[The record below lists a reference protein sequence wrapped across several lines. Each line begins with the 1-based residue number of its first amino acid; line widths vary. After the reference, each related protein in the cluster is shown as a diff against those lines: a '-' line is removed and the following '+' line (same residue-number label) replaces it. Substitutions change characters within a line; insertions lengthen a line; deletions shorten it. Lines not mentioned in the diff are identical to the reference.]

1 MIPLPKFLSTIL
13 PMCEPWFIILP
24 ISFSGF
30 ESYDLINV
38 IDTPLSIESMSEYKK
53 KNLSQ
58 DFIYSAVGSDPV
70 QNECQ
75 VALISCSS
83 NPGGDPGRLSP
94 DQAVPWLAQ
103 IFVDGLFRCLAS
115 IVADNWLLAH
125 ASCIP
130 NHSE

>member
-1 MIPLPKFLSTIL
+1 
-13 PMCEPWFIILP
+13 
-24 ISFSGF
+24 
-30 ESYDLINV
+30 
-38 IDTPLSIESMSEYKK
+38 MSEYKK

-58 DFIYSAVGSDPV
+58 DIVYSAVGLDQA

-75 VALISCSS
+75 VALIRCST

-94 DQAVPWLAQ
+94 DKAVSWLAH

-115 IVADNWLLAH
+115 IIADNWLLAH
-125 ASCIP
+125 TSCIP